1 MGHLLFHSFKH
12 DSFPFENKAFLSN
25 YAHECMYAF
34 ESSFEKNLERFT
46 ENCTILTPGHMGLG
60 KENIN
65 NMLKR

>member
-1 MGHLLFHSFKH
+1 MHMSAL
-12 DSFPFENKAFLSN
+12 
-25 YAHECMYAF
+25 YAF

-65 NMLKR
+65 NMLKRWDEK